1 MKGAAFKVRAI
12 RRAAYGAKLI
22 FINEYKAEGQPVNGR
37 LPFRVV
43 CPVFG
48 PRQAFSGFGISVR

>member
-12 RRAAYGAKLI
+12 WRAAYAAKLI
-22 FINEYKAEGQPVNGR
+22 FINEYTVEGQPANGR

-43 CPVFG
+43 
-48 PRQAFSGFGISVR
+48 